1 MKGQIKAVKGR
12 GKAVR
17 GQAKAVKGRGKAVRG
32 QAKAV
37 PKTKTNNN
45 KKHQHATINQLAAAG
60 LRRRWA
66 ALR

>member
-37 PKTKTNNN
+37 PKTKTNND
-45 KKHQHATINQLAAAG
+45 KKHQHAAVGTSLQRLG
-60 LRRRWA
+60 
-66 ALR
+66 